1 MWRRK
6 ICKELGKELWDD
18 EFEVRPSPRER
29 GDESKRKSKSARRS
43 HSKSII
49 QCRSKTII
57 SKSEKIKNSSRTS
70 INVRFVCKILLQS
83 CALSTRN
90 SQIKK
95 EATEMKKA
103 LVANDGPLIHSV
115 TLTPKS
121 MTSN

>member
-49 QCRSKTII
+49 QCRRKC
-57 SKSEKIKNSSRTS
+57 SEKIKNSSRTR
-70 INVRFVCKILLQS
+70 INVRCVCKILLQS

-95 EATEMKKA
+95 EATGMRKA